1 MDYPELSSI
10 NSIIILFCTLNI
22 LVSAVRHRLRA
33 RPPDHPRARPRPQ
46 TQTTQQPHQ
55 VRCEPQYNYLS
66 GTTGQSSNGSRI
78 IQELRHR
85 STTEASAGS
94 GAAKRILF
102 CTSVVA
108 EAPGSVLASVFTGA
122 PFITGASVAAYLF

>member
-1 MDYPELSSI
+1 MKHEQI
-10 NSIIILFCTLNI
+10 NK
-22 LVSAVRHRLRA
+22 
-33 RPPDHPRARPRPQ
+33 
-46 TQTTQQPHQ
+46 
-55 VRCEPQYNYLS
+55 
-66 GTTGQSSNGSRI
+66 QSSNGSRI

>member
-1 MDYPELSSI
+1 MSSAEHT
-10 NSIIILFCTLNI
+10 SFQVLVPSFPARASLLLGRRGVMPPFCCSGGQSKLLFVHT
-22 LVSAVRHRLRA
+22 
-33 RPPDHPRARPRPQ
+33 
-46 TQTTQQPHQ
+46 
-55 VRCEPQYNYLS
+55 

>member
-1 MDYPELSSI
+1 MRSELNLGQWFLQLQEKSLLGFAS
-10 NSIIILFCTLNI
+10 L
-22 LVSAVRHRLRA
+22 LVSDTPGIRYER
-33 RPPDHPRARPRPQ
+33 
-46 TQTTQQPHQ
+46 
-55 VRCEPQYNYLS
+55 
-66 GTTGQSSNGSRI
+66 QSSNGSRI
-78 IQELRHR
+78 IQELWQR